1 MGLTVNG
8 RARKVALSRERVLS
22 GELPLQVGKLQQG
35 QGTTVSW
42 PLTLA
47 AGSGPQLQSS
57 LFSEG
62 VCKDRA
68 GENTRRPGCPPAH
81 LLHGAVQ
88 CTCACADSVPA
99 PWGSLGSGGDARNRR
114 AQALA
119 RLEQRD
125 PGAGPGGSPG
135 DGPGD
140 GVASLGQCHLT
151 SLRSAPVPW
160 SGRFWLLTLMRT

>member
-1 MGLTVNG
+1 MS
-8 RARKVALSRERVLS
+8 ASS
-22 GELPLQVGKLQQG
+22 QV
-35 QGTTVSW
+35 SFPYRW
-42 PLTLA
+42 EAA
-47 AGSGPQLQSS
+47 AGAGDHRLVATHTGRWVRASAPELSVQRRCLQ
-57 LFSEG
+57 
-62 VCKDRA
+62 
-68 GENTRRPGCPPAH
+68 RPGRRKHPQAWLPPAH

-119 RLEQRD
+119 RLKQRD